1 MTADTSSISVVP
13 AVLLEETRSVDDE
26 GDKNNIVSCLSVC
39 VYAFI
44 SSSKGMFRNNSQI
57 LLNVLIIF
65 GFQERLF
72 MGTHVY
78 AAVQHFLF

>member
-1 MTADTSSISVVP
+1 MLMMKA
-13 AVLLEETRSVDDE
+13 TRITYSLMPV
-26 GDKNNIVSCLSVC
+26 CLC
-39 VYAFI
+39 LRLH
-44 SSSKGMFRNNSQI
+44 SSKGMFRNNSQI

>member
-1 MTADTSSISVVP
+1 M
-13 AVLLEETRSVDDE
+13 AV
-26 GDKNNIVSCLSVC
+26 CLSLRLH
-39 VYAFI
+39 
-44 SSSKGMFRNNSQI
+44 SSKGMFRNNSQI

-78 AAVQHFLF
+78 AAVQHFLFQVTPMVREFTKLTKDAPK